1 VEIITLNF
9 RTAASIGFAF
19 FPLSLGAQQRS
30 VEYDVSFPNAAQHEA
45 RVVVTFHGVPR
56 GTPLDAR
63 MSRSSPGRYA
73 ISTFAKNVYDVAATD
88 GKGRTLEIT
97 RPDPHGWTVRGHD
110 GTVRISYTVWGDRI
124 DGTYLSVDRSHAHM
138 NMPATFMF
146 AHGMESAPIKLTIH
160 PLPGWKIATQLAPTR
175 DPNVFTAP
183 NLQWFMDSPTEV
195 GPVTIRSWTETRANK
210 TLTWRLAVHHTGTEA
225 DVDSFAVM
233 VHAVVDQEI
242 AMWGEPAGYD
252 FGTYTFLFDY
262 LPWASG
268 DGMEHRNS
276 TVITRSTPIADSA
289 RRLRNLNTVAH
300 EFFHSWNMER
310 LRSRGIEPFDFDRE
324 NMSSEL
330 WFGEGFTNYYAPLM
344 IRRAGLYTNDDV
356 VRFVLN
362 PVIDVI
368 QSPAR
373 KHGSPVDMSREA
385 PFFDGG
391 SYLDPTNTQNTF
403 ISYYTWGSVI
413 ALGLDLSLR
422 EKYGIT
428 LDDYMRRL
436 WRNYGSHQSP
446 AFVPERPYTLSALRK
461 ELGALTKDT
470 AFANDY
476 FRRYIE
482 GREVP
487 DFAKLLAPAGFLLST
502 DSVAQPYLGA
512 SFDNDTSRV
521 FVNWSREGGSMYAA
535 GIANGDIIYAIDRIP
550 AVSIDSLNAIIAR
563 HRVGDVVDVDVMQRS
578 VRRTVPLKIIG
589 RKAMRILSYETA
601 KIPVTPE
608 IIRFREGWI
617 GSRAAQRVQ

>member
-1 VEIITLNF
+1 MNF
-9 RTAASIGFAF
+9 RIAASIGLAF
-19 FPLSLGAQQRS
+19 LPLSLAAQQRS

-45 RVVVTFHGVPR
+45 RVVATFHGIPR
-56 GTPLDAR
+56 GTSLEAR

-73 ISTFAKNVYDVAATD
+73 IATFAKNVYDVTAVD
-88 GKGRTLEIT
+88 GKGHTLDIT
-97 RPDPHGWTVRGHD
+97 RPDTHGWSVRGHD

-124 DGTYLSVDRSHAHM
+124 DGTYLSVDHSHAHM

-160 PLPGWKIATQLAPTR
+160 PPPGWKVATQLARTR
-175 DPNVFTAP
+175 DSSVFTAP

-195 GPVTIRSWTETRANK
+195 GPVTIRSWTETRGNK
-210 TLTWRLAVHHTGTEA
+210 TSTWHLAVHHTGTEA

-252 FGTYTFLFDY
+252 YGTYTFIIDY

-276 TVITRSTPIADSA
+276 TIISRSTPIADSA

-310 LRSRGIEPFDFDRE
+310 LRSKGIEPFDFDRE
-324 NMSSEL
+324 NMSSDL

-344 IRRAGLYTNDDV
+344 IRRAGLYTNDDL

-373 KHGSPVDMSREA
+373 RHGSPVDMSREA

-391 SYLDPTNTQNTF
+391 AYLDPTNRQNTF
-403 ISYYTWGSVI
+403 ISYYTWGSVV

-422 EKYGIT
+422 EKYGMT

-436 WRNYGSHQSP
+436 WRNYGSHQSR
-446 AFVPERPYTLSALRK
+446 AFVPERPYTLAALRE
-461 ELGALTKDT
+461 ELGALTRDT

-476 FRRYIE
+476 FRRFIE

-487 DFAKLLAPAGFLLST
+487 DFAKLFAPAGFLLST
-502 DSVAQPYLGA
+502 DSAAQPYLGA
-512 SFDNDTSRV
+512 SLDNDTSKV
-521 FVNWSREGGSMYAA
+521 FVNWSQEGGSMYAA
-535 GIANGDIIYAIDRIP
+535 GIASGDVVYAIDKVP
-550 AVSIDSLNAIIAR
+550 AESIDSLNAIIAR
-563 HRVGDVVDVDVMQRS
+563 RRVGDVVAVDVMQRS
-578 VRRTVPLKIIG
+578 VRRTVPMKIIG
-589 RKAMRILSYETA
+589 RKGMRIVSYETA
-601 KIPVTPE
+601 KLPVTPE
-608 IIRFREGWI
+608 IARFREAWI
-617 GSRAAQRVQ
+617 GSRPAQRVQ

>member
-1 VEIITLNF
+1 MNF
-9 RTAASIGFAF
+9 RIASTIGFAF
-19 FPLSLGAQQRS
+19 LPLSLAAQQRS
-30 VEYDVSFPNAAQHEA
+30 VEYDVSFPNAPQHEA

-56 GTPLDAR
+56 GSALEAR

-73 ISTFAKNVYDVAATD
+73 ISTFAKNVYDVTAVD
-88 GKGRTLEIT
+88 GKGRALEIT
-97 RPDPHGWTVRGHD
+97 RPDTHGWTVRGHD

-124 DGTYLSVDRSHAHM
+124 DGTYLSVDHSHAHM

-146 AHGMESAPIKLTIH
+146 AHGMESAPIKFTIH
-160 PLPGWKIATQLAPTR
+160 PLPGWKVATQLAPTR
-175 DPNVFTAP
+175 DPSVFTAP
-183 NLQWFMDSPTEV
+183 NLQWFMDSPTEA
-195 GPVTIRSWTETRANK
+195 GPLTIRSWTETRGSR
-210 TLTWRLAVHHTGTEA
+210 TSTWHLAVHHTGTEA

-233 VHAVVDQEI
+233 AHAVVDQEI

-252 FGTYTFLFDY
+252 FGTYTFLIDY

-289 RRLRNLNTVAH
+289 RRLRNLNTLAH

-310 LRSRGIEPFDFDRE
+310 LRSKGIEPFDFDRE

-344 IRRAGLYTNDDV
+344 IRRAGLYTNDDW
-356 VRFVLN
+356 VRNALN
-362 PVIDVI
+362 PVIETLE
-368 QSPAR
+368 SPAR
-373 KHGSPVDMSREA
+373 RHGSPEDMSREA
-385 PFFDGG
+385 PLFDGG
-391 SYLDPTNTQNTF
+391 AYLDPTNSQNTF
-403 ISYYTWGSVI
+403 ISYYTWGSVV

-428 LDDYMRRL
+428 LDHYMRRL

-446 AFVPERPYTLSALRK
+446 GFAPERPYTLSALRE

-476 FRRYIE
+476 FRRFIE

-502 DSVAQPYLGA
+502 DSIAQPYLGT
-512 SFDNDTSRV
+512 SLDNDTSRV
-521 FVNWSREGGSMYAA
+521 FVNWSQEGGSAYAA
-535 GIANGDIIYAIDRIP
+535 GIASGDIIYAIDKTP
-550 AVSIDSLNAIIAR
+550 AASIDSLDAIIAR
-563 HRVGDVVDVDVMQRS
+563 HRVGDVVEVDVMQRS
-578 VRRTVPLKIIG
+578 VRRTVPMKIIG
-589 RKAMRILSYETA
+589 RKAMRIVSYETA
-601 KIPVTPE
+601 KLPITAE
-608 IIRFREGWI
+608 IARFREAWI
-617 GSRAAQRVQ
+617 GSPPAQRVQ

>member
-1 VEIITLNF
+1 LNF

-19 FPLSLGAQQRS
+19 LPLSLGAQQRS

-160 PLPGWKIATQLAPTR
+160 PLPGWKIATQLAPTG

-242 AMWGEPAGYD
+242 AMWREPAGYD

-362 PVIDVI
+362 PVIDVL

-578 VRRTVPLKIIG
+578 VRRTVPMKIIG

-608 IIRFREGWI
+608 ITRFREGWI

>member
-1 VEIITLNF
+1 MNF
-9 RTAASIGFAF
+9 RIAANIGFAF
-19 FPLSLGAQQRS
+19 LPLSLAAQQRS

-56 GTPLDAR
+56 GTTLEAR

-73 ISTFAKNVYDVAATD
+73 ISTFAKNVYDVTASD

-97 RPDPHGWTVRGHD
+97 RPDTHGWSVRGHD

-124 DGTYLSVDRSHAHM
+124 DGTYLSVDHSHAHM

-160 PLPGWKIATQLAPTR
+160 PLPGWKVATQLAPTR

-195 GPVTIRSWTETRANK
+195 GPITIRSWTETRGNK
-210 TLTWRLAVHHTGTEA
+210 TSTWRLAVHHVDTEA

-242 AMWGEPAGYD
+242 AIWGEPAGYD
-252 FGTYTFLFDY
+252 YGTYTFLFDY

-276 TVITRSTPIADSA
+276 TVISRSTPIADSA

-310 LRSRGIEPFDFDRE
+310 LRSKGIEPFDFDRE

-330 WFGEGFTNYYAPLM
+330 WFGEGFTNYYAPLV
-344 IRRAGLYTNDDV
+344 IRRAGLYTNDDW
-356 VRFVLN
+356 VRFALN
-362 PVIDVI
+362 PVIETL

-373 KHGSPVDMSREA
+373 RHGSPVDMSREA

-391 SYLDPTNTQNTF
+391 AYLDPTNRQNTF
-403 ISYYTWGSVI
+403 ISYYTWGSVV

-436 WRNYGSHQSP
+436 WRNYGSHQSR
-446 AFVPERPYTLSALRK
+446 AFVPERPYTVAALRE
-461 ELGALTKDT
+461 ELGSLTKDT

-476 FRRYIE
+476 FRRFIE

-502 DSVAQPYLGA
+502 DSAAQPYLGA
-512 SFDNDTSRV
+512 SLDNDTSKV
-521 FVNWSREGGSMYAA
+521 FVNWSQEGGSMYAA
-535 GIANGDIIYAIDRIP
+535 GIASGDIVYAIDKVP

-563 HRVGDVVDVDVMQRS
+563 HRVGDVVDVDVVQQS
-578 VRRTVPLKIIG
+578 VRRTVPMKIIG
-589 RKAMRILSYETA
+589 RKAMKIVSYETA
-601 KIPVTPE
+601 KLQVTPE
-608 IIRFREGWI
+608 IARFREAWI
-617 GSRAAQRVQ
+617 GSRPAQRVQ

>member
-1 VEIITLNF
+1 MNF

-19 FPLSLGAQQRS
+19 LPLSLGAQQRS

-160 PLPGWKIATQLAPTR
+160 PLPGWKIATQLAPTG

-242 AMWGEPAGYD
+242 AMWREPAGYD

-512 SFDNDTSRV
+512 SFDNDTARV

>member
-1 VEIITLNF
+1 LNF

-19 FPLSLGAQQRS
+19 LPLSLGAQQRS

-73 ISTFAKNVYDVAATD
+73 ISTFAKNVYDVAATN

-175 DPNVFTAP
+175 DPSVFTAP

-242 AMWGEPAGYD
+242 AMWREPAGYD

-487 DFAKLLAPAGFLLST
+487 DFAKLLAPAAFLLST

-512 SFDNDTSRV
+512 SFDNDTARV

-550 AVSIDSLNAIIAR
+550 AVSIDSLNAIITR

-578 VRRTVPLKIIG
+578 VRRTVPMKIIG

-608 IIRFREGWI
+608 ITRFREGWI